1 MYLDDL
7 NDGGMDI
14 ESLDEGAKLGRR
26 TFLMGALATGA
37 LASTPFNYAAAAR
50 RRRIPLAK
58 DGKFPLGV
66 ASGFPRPRGITLWT
80 QLSGAKGHKRLRLV
94 VAKDKKF
101 SKVVEERTVTA
112 RKDRG
117 HTART
122 FVKGLKADER
132 YYYRFFTEDSKS
144 PLGRFKTA
152 PPLNSNRPV
161 RIAFYSC
168 QHWESGFYN
177 AQRAIA
183 NEPDLDLVI
192 CLGDY
197 MYEYSDMDASKPRQD
212 RTGRN
217 KDGDVQLLDEYR
229 QKYQLYKSDKD
240 LQAMHAAHPFI
251 AVWDDHEVEDNH
263 ADGKPSSAQTNP
275 NLTNL
280 RNYPRRVSFLQR
292 KANGYKAF
300 FNYMPR
306 MRFKGE
312 RDRIYEDYRLGKM
325 VDLMLTDERQ
335 YRDQQPCNDE
345 ILAAC
350 PDSTA
355 PGRTLLG
362 AKQKQWLLES
372 LEASPATWKVWGTQ
386 LMLMGLRIGA
396 TPESTAQVD
405 AWDGYAAERKEI
417 LDRLIDRNVQN
428 IVAVTGDIHTFFAG
442 TATTTGDRTAGNRDA
457 FPEFVGGSAT
467 SGGLPESTGLP
478 PEALEILLPFNG
490 HLDFYE
496 FTKKGYGLV
505 EARADGLTCE
515 LKAVDH
521 RTRGNATTTTLA
533 KYRVA
538 PGSRVPDRIA

>member
-7 NDGGMDI
+7 NDGGPDL

-50 RRRIPLAK
+50 KRRIPLAK

-66 ASGFPRPRGITLWT
+66 ASGFPRPQGITLWT
-80 QLSGAKGHKRLRLV
+80 QLDGIKGHKRLRLV
-94 VAKDKKF
+94 VAEDKKF

-122 FVKGLKADER
+122 FVKDLKPDER

-152 PPLNSNRPV
+152 PPLKSNRPV

-197 MYEYSDMDASKPRQD
+197 MYEYSDMDPAKPRQD

-229 QKYQLYKSDKD
+229 QKYHLYKSDKD

-263 ADGKPSSAQTNP
+263 ADGNPSSAQSDP
-275 NLTNL
+275 NKTNL
-280 RNYPRRVSFLQR
+280 QNYPRRVSYLQR

-300 FNYMPR
+300 FEHHPR
-306 MRFKGE
+306 SRFKGD
-312 RDRIYEDYRLGKM
+312 RDRIYEDYRLGKL
-325 VDLMLTDERQ
+325 VDLLLTDQRQ
-335 YRDQQPCNDE
+335 YRERQPCNDA
-345 ILAAC
+345 ILQPCADTED
-350 PDSTA
+350 P
-355 PGRTLLG
+355 RVMLG
-362 AKQKQWLLES
+362 DKQMQWLLRS
-372 LEASPATWKVWGTQ
+372 LKGSPATWKVWGSE
-386 LMLMGLRIGA
+386 LMLMSLRITAGVA
-396 TPESTAQVD
+396 AQVD
-405 AWDGYAAERKEI
+405 SWDGYGAERKVI
-417 LDRLIDRNVQN
+417 LDYVIDSGIQNV
-428 IVAVTGDIHTFFAG
+428 VAITGDIHTFFAG
-442 TATTTGDRTAGNRDA
+442 TAYTKGDEQTPGSRAA
-457 FPEFVGGSAT
+457 FPEFVGGSCT
-467 SGGLPESTGLP
+467 SLGIPEATGLD
-478 PEALEILLPFNG
+478 ENVLAGLALNNPHI
-490 HLDFYE
+490 DFYN
-496 FTKKGYGLV
+496 FSKRGYGV
-505 EARADGLTCE
+505 IEATKTGLTCE
-515 LKAVDH
+515 LKSVD
-521 RTRGNATTTTLA
+521 ATTRNQPASLLA
-533 KYRVA
+533 KFNVQPGNPIPQRV
-538 PGSRVPDRIA
+538 S